1 MKCLVNE
8 TITTK
13 PGLQITQCFYSKSF
27 DSDGK
32 IRIYDCGGGGGVG
45 WWKEEQQRRFLVQV
59 VHGSGE
65 HLKLDCLRLPVS
77 LWQWT
82 GYYHFGNLG
91 FSVLG

>member
-27 DSDGK
+27 DCDGK

-45 WWKEEQQRRFLVQV
+45 WWEEEQQRRFLVQV
-59 VHGSGE
+59 VHSGE
-65 HLKLDCLRLPVS
+65 HSSLKLDCLPVLAVS
-77 LWQWT
+77 LC
-82 GYYHFGNLG
+82 NLNG
-91 FSVLG
+91 QATTILGI

>member
-59 VHGSGE
+59 VHSGE
-65 HLKLDCLRLPVS
+65 HLKLDWCHS
-77 LWQWT
+77 ATEWT